1 MRLKPTQRA
10 DVEFI
15 KANNHR
21 VLVANAPG
29 TGKTPTTIRSIV
41 ESHKTTMPCL
51 IICPSSVTLNWIKEI
66 KIWAPGIPVIHLEGY
81 SKKITFVEG
90 PVFYVCSWAI
100 LDAREELLK
109 RLNLKTIVA
118 DEAHFAKNPDAIRS
132 QALRSLC
139 TKDKGILLL
148 TGTPIVNS
156 KDELQILQELYGK
169 TPPMIRRM
177 LEEVAPDIPPK
188 KRSYLYIKMKEKD
201 QKNYDKAV
209 TDFEEWLRD
218 KTDELTGEG
227 KSEAEIA
234 RILSAEG
241 LIKIGYLRRM
251 VGVAKVYAASDFI
264 ARAIRVG
271 EPVVVFLE
279 HQPAVHTLSRLLH
292 RQRIR
297 HAIIEGSTT
306 TKKRQEFIDQFQ
318 NNEYPVI
325 MCSKAGKEGITLH
338 AARHLLFVERFFTSA
353 DEEQAEDRIRRIGQT
368 HATTIWYMH
377 VENTVDDRIDQI
389 VRNKRNIIDE
399 NIGLED
405 IEESDE
411 STVEKIIRDWSKFVR
426 ESDQQPITPLGLGQ
440 SLPPLPGPKDTHG
453 VVFKGVRWKAETA
466 KAWCKMHGY
475 EVSKIEVL
483 QDRFKCV
490 TRPSDLFKKG
500 SFATQVISGDIKI
513 ITGEKLPDHVQKI
526 VRQKLRAV

>member
-15 KANNHR
+15 KSHRHR

-29 TGKTPTTIRSIV
+29 TGKTPTTIRSVV
-41 ESHKTTMPCL
+41 ESHQTTMPCL
-51 IICPSSVTLNWIKEI
+51 IVCPSSVTLNWIKEI
-66 KIWAPGIPVIHLEGY
+66 NIWAPGIPVIHLEGY
-81 SKKITFVEG
+81 SKKFNHAQG

-100 LDAREELLK
+100 LDAREELLS
-109 RLNLKTIVA
+109 RLNLRTIVA
-118 DEAHFAKNPDAIRS
+118 DEAHFAKNPDALRS

-139 TKDKGILLL
+139 TKERGILLL

-156 KDELQILQELYGK
+156 KDELQILQELYGT

-177 LEEVAPDIPPK
+177 LEEVAPDIPQK
-188 KRSYLYIKMKEKD
+188 KRAYLYVKMKDKD
-201 QKNYDKAV
+201 QANYDKAV
-209 TDFEEWLRD
+209 NDFEDWLRD

-279 HQPAVHTLSRLLH
+279 HQAAIHSLSKLLH

-306 TKKRQEFIDQFQ
+306 PKKRQEYIEEFQ
-318 NNEYPVI
+318 KNEYPVI

-389 VRNKRNIIDE
+389 VRRKRTIIDE

-405 IEESDE
+405 IEETDE
-411 STVEKIIRDWSKFVR
+411 STVQKLILDWSNFVKGS
-426 ESDQQPITPLGLGQ
+426 EVQPVAPLGLGQ

-453 VVFKGVRWKAETA
+453 VVFKGSRWKVDTA
-466 KAWCKMHGY
+466 KAWCKMNGY

-483 QDRFKCV
+483 QDRFKCI

-500 SFATQVISGDIKI
+500 TFLTHMIANDIKI
-513 ITGEKLPDHVQKI
+513 ITGQRLPDQVQKM
-526 VRQKLRAV
+526 VRQKLRSV